1 MILSAPRQLNLYLT
15 GSFVEL
21 SKLQFFSQTFTVR
34 FQEMPTSFSLLGQSL
49 AFEVKLDWNW
59 V

>member
-21 SKLQFFSQTFTVR
+21 SALVLFTNLHCSLPR
-34 FQEMPTSFSLLGQSL
+34 NATSFSLLGQSL
-49 AFEVKLDWNW
+49 AFEVKLDLN
-59 V
+59 